1 MRQTTLKL
9 LVKLLTALAVIVF
22 AVLLVLLT
30 FQYVSLNNL
39 ERTEQVLATELNTL
53 VETRENYEAEYEYIE
68 NHYNDYIEDYVREVL
83 GWGRE
88 NEIQFQSEEKGIR
101 SRLSSNINFCH
112 YTTFLVKVA
121 PF

>member
-22 AVLLVLLT
+22 VVLLSLLT

-88 NEIQFQSEEKGIR
+88 NEIQFQS
-101 SRLSSNINFCH
+101 N
-112 YTTFLVKVA
+112 
-121 PF
+121 